1 MSRPKRYQP
10 PKAPTKEQ
18 VEAHRETVL
27 EIKRILNKLDGIQI
41 GKQALSEEDAGAKN
55 SAPPE
60 VDLNDGKVVRLVFE
74 LHGVSNL
81 EKLEREME
89 NLLREHGVKDY
100 NLSRH
105 IE

>member
-1 MSRPKRYQP
+1 MSGPKRYQP

-18 VEAHRETVL
+18 VEAHRRTVL
-27 EIKRILNKLDGIQI
+27 EIKEILNKLDDIQV

-60 VDLNDGKVVRLVFE
+60 VDLNDGKVVRLVFK
-74 LHGVSNL
+74 LHGASDL
-81 EKLEREME
+81 EKLERKME
-89 NLLREHGVKDY
+89 ILLLEHGVKDY